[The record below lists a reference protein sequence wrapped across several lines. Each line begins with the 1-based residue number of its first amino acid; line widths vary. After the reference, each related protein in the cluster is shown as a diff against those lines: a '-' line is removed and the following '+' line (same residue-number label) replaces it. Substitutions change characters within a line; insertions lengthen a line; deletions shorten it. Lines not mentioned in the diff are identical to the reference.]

1 VPIPPSLLRR
11 PGALLV
17 IAART
22 GQERAT
28 SRLAP
33 LGLTVRTCGV
43 LNLLADQGPLSQQEI
58 GELLAIDRTTMVEIV
73 DELEQA
79 GIARRLRNP
88 QDRRSYLVTLTTGG
102 KAKQK
107 RAAKAFDDA
116 VDEFFSPLKPAERRQ
131 LAEMLQRLL
140 LPAGQPGTA
149 PSSDRQQR
157 KSSA

>member
-1 VPIPPSLLRR
+1 
-11 PGALLV
+11 
-17 IAART
+17 
-22 GQERAT
+22 
-28 SRLAP
+28 
-33 LGLTVRTCGV
+33 
-43 LNLLADQGPLSQQEI
+43 
-58 GELLAIDRTTMVEIV
+58 MVEIV

-79 GIARRLRNP
+79 GIALRLRNP

>member
-1 VPIPPSLLRR
+1 VPFPPSLLRR
-11 PGALLV
+11 PGALLI

-43 LNLLADQGPLSQQEI
+43 LNLLADQGPISQQEI

-140 LPAGQPGTA
+140 LPQPPDATI
-149 PSSDRQQR
+149 PSSDRQQK